1 MPESLEIMLLSLGT
15 SIIFNT
21 GQSDFDKS
29 TPTGAA
35 LTTGKFQTH
44 CWGLSTLL
52 ITFTGCLLLVHIT
65 SLVYN
70 FTLKIHRFLIFID
83 ICFSH
88 CCTSFWCTNLC
99 NLKSWSSQVNF
110 EHFSSDFFVLVSSW
124 ANWHFLQFLALTIF
138 FQQQLS

>member
-1 MPESLEIMLLSLGT
+1 MPAKMPESLEFMLLSLGT

-88 CCTSFWCTNLC
+88 CCTSLKTNGSLAA
-99 NLKSWSSQVNF
+99 LADK
-110 EHFSSDFFVLVSSW
+110 VS
-124 ANWHFLQFLALTIF
+124 AIITA
-138 FQQQLS
+138 